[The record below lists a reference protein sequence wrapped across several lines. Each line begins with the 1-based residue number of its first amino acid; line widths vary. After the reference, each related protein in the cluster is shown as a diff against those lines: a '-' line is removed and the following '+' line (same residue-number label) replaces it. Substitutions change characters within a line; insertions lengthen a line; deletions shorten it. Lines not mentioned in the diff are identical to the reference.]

1 MMSEDTITPNLM
13 IAASIPLSL
22 VEVGWKITLSAFLQS
37 WISIFL
43 KKQGSNLFFAANVQE
58 AEKLIIRRR

>member
-1 MMSEDTITPNLM
+1 M